1 MGRGKDVYYHGMER
15 PASRAEG
22 MREAVYE
29 SQGCAQPE
37 INEDEPSEP
46 RSGSRRVKETN
57 DDHR

>member
-46 RSGSRRVKETN
+46 RSGS
-57 DDHR
+57 